1 MKKPYKV
8 MALSALIATMAA
20 GSIMPSYASAAGNT
34 TTPAPI
40 AENKY
45 DKYSLGPKGLK
56 DALKQ
61 TGSHMLVM
69 DLYALTVITQSN
81 LNFDGVTAL
90 NDDLKTS
97 INQKIGVARGNAQ
110 YWLDNMKP
118 QIIQVNQNIIGYNT
132 RFQAYQ
138 DDLVKDVNCA
148 LENAKNNNNV
158 LSAQDK
164 EPIKNRITTL
174 NRSIQK
180 NKEAANKLVTDLT
193 DFRNKL
199 VTDSTGLQND
209 AEKISNTLTSN
220 ETGIPLKMKQ
230 IEANQKTIDENT
242 KIMILSA
249 FAIAA
254 GPIVM
259 ATPFFMFGIPM
270 IAGGIYGT
278 VVTKQQIEKSQQE
291 IMQLTSELSSM
302 QQQVTKL
309 VVLKNNTNN
318 LTGTINEAITA
329 TENIKKQ
336 WETIGAKYETLLN
349 DIDFIS
355 ADALDSIVDD
365 IDIAKNSWN
374 DVKKSAEDIQ
384 KSEISFVEEKK

>member
-138 DDLVKDVNCA
+138 DDLVKDVNYA